1 MSSEIVI
8 KLIKMNQLEL
18 DNLEMLKK
26 YYKGEDKTKKIS
38 EQLVI
43 LNWLNKKITRITN
56 GYV

>member
-8 KLIKMNQLEL
+8 KLIKMKQLEL

-43 LNWLNKKITRITN
+43 LNWLNKKIKRITN

>member
-8 KLIKMNQLEL
+8 KLIKMKQLEL